1 MSATSR
7 RATVRLQGL
16 ISVRPTCKSSLYRTT
31 SPCIR
36 FNCICFVQEETVH
49 FVRCNQLQTND
60 LEKTQ
65 LQSMRTTQTQL
76 APKNA
81 PLKQVGHCMPT
92 DDSKDMPYAPA
103 GAIHSDA
110 AVIASPAGTA
120 IEPDMIRVESP
131 PHAGNGTASARS
143 DSSAGTPPQSP
154 AGNRAR
160 FMAGV
165 QPSKVTCDLS
175 NVSITPGLRFSFEA
189 VITVVYPA
197 SPNLDRRY
205 VELGDAQGSTGI
217 TVWNSYVNA
226 ITPDCV
232 GRVVKF
238 SRLAIT
244 VHNGKKSLTMS
255 KESTMHVEH
264 SNYVCSLSI
273 WWNNLLSAPVCN
285 ALQFHDATASIVNIS
300 GILGLIQVEEKM
312 VKGVPKNL
320 LVLHLTDS
328 TGRLEIRSWNH
339 SDTEFLQYLEK
350 PVQLQRVRVVLYAG
364 QKTGEL
370 LGGDNGT
377 VLTTDFDKS
386 SLIQYWKD

>member
-1 MSATSR
+1 
-7 RATVRLQGL
+7 
-16 ISVRPTCKSSLYRTT
+16 
-31 SPCIR
+31 
-36 FNCICFVQEETVH
+36 
-49 FVRCNQLQTND
+49 
-60 LEKTQ
+60 
-65 LQSMRTTQTQL
+65 
-76 APKNA
+76 
-81 PLKQVGHCMPT
+81 
-92 DDSKDMPYAPA
+92 
-103 GAIHSDA
+103 
-110 AVIASPAGTA
+110 
-120 IEPDMIRVESP
+120 MIPGESP
-131 PHAGNGTASARS
+131 PHAGDKSASARS
-143 DSSAGTPPQSP
+143 DSTAVTPPLSP

-175 NVSITPGLRFSFEA
+175 NVAITPGLRFSFEA
-189 VITVVYPA
+189 IITVVYPA

-244 VHNGKKSLTMS
+244 VHNGKKSLSMS

-264 SNYVCSLSI
+264 KDYVSSQSI

-285 ALQFHDATASIVNIS
+285 ALQFHDTTASIVNVS

-328 TGRLEIRSWNH
+328 SGRLEIRSWNH
-339 SDTEFLQYLEK
+339 SDTEFLHYLEK
-350 PVQLQRVRVVLYAG
+350 PVQFQRVRVVLYAG

-370 LGGDNGT
+370 LGGDNGS
-377 VLTTDFDKS
+377 VLTTDFDNL
-386 SLIQYWKD
+386 SLIHYWAE

>member
-1 MSATSR
+1 
-7 RATVRLQGL
+7 LL
-16 ISVRPTCKSSLYRTT
+16 LEPT
-31 SPCIR
+31 
-36 FNCICFVQEETVH
+36 
-49 FVRCNQLQTND
+49 
-60 LEKTQ
+60 
-65 LQSMRTTQTQL
+65 
-76 APKNA
+76 NA
-81 PLKQVGHCMPT
+81 PLNQVEHCMLT
-92 DDSKDMPYAPA
+92 DNLRVMHNAPA
-103 GAIHSDA
+103 GVIQAEA
-110 AVIASPAGTA
+110 TVIASPAGA
-120 IEPDMIRVESP
+120 NLEPAMIPVESP
-131 PHAGNGTASARS
+131 PQTGNSAGSARS
-143 DSSAGTPPQSP
+143 NSTSGTPPLSP

-197 SPNLDRRY
+197 SPNFDRRY
-205 VELGDAQGSTGI
+205 VELSDSQGTTGI

-226 ITPDCV
+226 ITCDCV

-244 VHNGKKSLTMS
+244 VHNGKKSLSMS
-255 KESTMHVEH
+255 KESTMHVEQKD
-264 SNYVCSLSI
+264 YVSSLSM

-285 ALQFHDATASIVNIS
+285 ALQFHDSTAAIVNVS

-364 QKTGEL
+364 NKTGEL

-386 SLIQYWKD
+386 SLIQYWTE